1 MAIEVQRD
9 GAVATIRI
17 ARPEKLNALSLA
29 MYGDLGRAFGEAA
42 EDDAIR
48 AIVLAGAGERAFCVG
63 ADLTESIP
71 ALASDCFDISAW
83 DPAHLKNVP
92 LYKPVVAAIR
102 GLCVGGGF
110 EIMLATDIRI
120 AAADAIFQL
129 PEPVHGFVPAGGT
142 LVRLIRQI
150 GHAHAM
156 EILLTAQ
163 RFSSADMLA
172 KGVVNRVLP
181 AGEVEPAAREL
192 ADRMAALSPSAI
204 QTIKQAALTLQ
215 DLPYREAFA
224 EEARLGQRTFT
235 SADARRGLAAF
246 AARNKG

>member
-1 MAIEVQRD
+1 MAIDMKRD

-17 ARPEKLNALSLA
+17 SRPDKLNALSLA
-29 MYGDLGRAFGEAA
+29 MYQDLGKAFVEAA
-42 EDDAIR
+42 ADDTIR
-48 AIVLAGAGERAFCVG
+48 SVVLAGAGERAFCVG

-71 ALASDCFDISAW
+71 ALASDRFDISEW

-92 LYKPVVAAIR
+92 LYKPVVCAIR
-102 GLCVGGGF
+102 GLCIGGGF

-120 AAADAIFQL
+120 ASNESVFQL

-163 RFSSADMLA
+163 RFSSSEMLA
-172 KGVVNRVLP
+172 KGVLNRVLP
-181 AGEVEPAAREL
+181 AAEVEPAAMEL
-192 ADRMAALSPSAI
+192 AERMAALSPSAI
-204 QTIKQAALTLQ
+204 QTIKQAVLTLQ

-224 EEARLGQRTFT
+224 AEAELGQRTFT
-235 SADARRGLAAF
+235 SEDARRGLAAF
-246 AARNKG
+246 ATRGKR